1 MNWINMCNFPI
12 TYYFVYLCYKKDEV
26 KFNAK
31 KKNEV
36 KLMTNTWLSEYL
48 LSEESIERKKN
59 KNPVM
64 SAS

>member
-31 KKNEV
+31 KKKWSKIND
-36 KLMTNTWLSEYL
+36 KYL
-48 LSEESIERKKN
+48 IEWIF
-59 KNPVM
+59 VEW
-64 SAS
+64 